1 MKTKR
6 FSVLQLIL
14 AVLLTA
20 VVLTGGGLLALRA
33 VVGPGGRALLEGLF
47 LVHTRFVGDYD
58 TAAVVD
64 AALEGMVDG
73 LGDRWSYY
81 LTAEEYEAQNQ
92 RRKNQY
98 VGIGVTV
105 NYEREEGLL
114 ILEVTEGS
122 PAAQAG
128 LLAGELITAVDGQS
142 LAGEAR
148 YDGADRIRGEAGSTL
163 SLEVRAQTG
172 QTRTVEVRRAALDSD
187 PVEYELLEGQVGYV
201 KLSNFYENS
210 ARRLEAAVTALQ
222 EQGARA
228 LVFDMR
234 DNGGGYLTELTDMLD
249 FLLNEGPIFI
259 SRDRQGHET
268 VTESDADCV
277 DLPMAVLVNANTY
290 SAAEFFAAE
299 LQERGVAVLVG
310 EPTSGKGYS
319 QQTFPLPGGSAMAL
333 STGAYFTGSGKS
345 LIGAGLTLDR
355 EVEPSGE
362 GDAQLDAALELLKP

>member
-33 VVGPGGRALLEGLF
+33 VVGQGGLALLEGLF

-128 LLAGELITAVDGQS
+128 LLAGS
-142 LAGEAR
+142 AGR
-148 YDGADRIRGEAGSTL
+148 RGAPSRWRCAL
-163 SLEVRAQTG
+163 RP
-172 QTRTVEVRRAALDSD
+172 VRRARWRC
-187 PVEYELLEGQVGYV
+187 VGPPW
-201 KLSNFYENS
+201 
-210 ARRLEAAVTALQ
+210 TAT
-222 EQGARA
+222 RWS
-228 LVFDMR
+228 M
-234 DNGGGYLTELTDMLD
+234 N
-249 FLLNEGPIFI
+249 
-259 SRDRQGHET
+259 
-268 VTESDADCV
+268 CW
-277 DLPMAVLVNANTY
+277 
-290 SAAEFFAAE
+290 
-299 LQERGVAVLVG
+299 RGRW
-310 EPTSGKGYS
+310 
-319 QQTFPLPGGSAMAL
+319 AM
-333 STGAYFTGSGKS
+333 
-345 LIGAGLTLDR
+345 
-355 EVEPSGE
+355 
-362 GDAQLDAALELLKP
+362 